1 VTDTNIQSKLV
12 EYEDMVRL
20 LTVKLEELAAENA
33 RLRAEGDAHTALR
46 SVYNDPQASETNKVR
61 AASAAIGYE
70 QGKILSVPP
79 AINLDRR
86 ERWRIYEQWS
96 LRREI
101 VLKTRDTPPPGWAD
115 HLSRDNYVEPPESE
129 GMPPV
134 DVIDTPQGF
143 KVLSNLLPKPGSQRK
158 LGNGGDDSGSDR
170 S

>member
-1 VTDTNIQSKLV
+1 MTEETIEQKLARF
-12 EYEDMVRL
+12 E
-20 LTVKLEELAAENA
+20 TVIGLQMQEID
-33 RLRAEGDAHTALR
+33 RLRAENDALRAEGGAHTALR

-70 QGKILSVPP
+70 QPKILSVPP

-101 VLKTRDTPPPGWAD
+101 VMKTRDVPPQGWAD
-115 HLSRDNYVEPPESE
+115 HLQRDNYVEPPESE
-129 GMPPV
+129 GLPPV
-134 DVIDTPQGF
+134 DVVEDPMSGF

-158 LGNGGDDSGSDR
+158 LNGNGSDKD
-170 S
+170 